1 MGQFPKGVG
10 VARILLRFALAG
22 ASLAA
27 LGQAPAVAG
36 GKHQPAPPP
45 ARPNLVIFLA
55 DDLGRDVPPWGDG
68 NARTPNI
75 TQLAKDGVSFDRAF
89 VASPAC
95 APSRAALLTGL
106 MPARNGAEANQQ
118 APRDDVRK
126 LPAYLHDQGYEVVA
140 FGKVSHYRQTGM
152 YGFDHY
158 EHDNFHD
165 PEGIPSAIR
174 WLKARKDKSKP
185 LAIFVGSNWPHVPWP
200 TTTEGYDPA
209 ALKLPP
215 KTVDTDI
222 TRDARARYYAA
233 VSRLDQELGDTLAA
247 VDATLGPDT
256 FVLFSSDHGAQ
267 WPFGKW
273 NLYDTGTRVPMIVRW
288 RGHVVPNTRT
298 DAMVSWVDILPTL
311 VDLAGGKPAADID
324 GRSFAAAL
332 TTKVRFQ
339 GRSEI
344 YTTHNNDGSVNVYPM
359 RSVRTDQWKYINNLH
374 PEYTYTTHIDQWVQ
388 RVDSGTY
395 FPSWRRAAAK
405 DPAAK
410 DIVTRYFH
418 RPAEELYDVKADPEE
433 RHNLATEPRY
443 APVLKRLRAR
453 LAAWRA
459 AQKDDHP
466 VAGTPHFEEGPIDGV
481 PAPGKAQPAPAA
493 GDD

>member
-1 MGQFPKGVG
+1 MD
-10 VARILLRFALAG
+10 LRFVLRSAFAA
-22 ASLAA
+22 ASFMA
-27 LGQAPAVAG
+27 LGQPAMAGDRHRSPPVA
-36 GKHQPAPPP
+36 P

-55 DDLGRDVPPWGDG
+55 DDLGRDVPPWGDA

-75 TQLAKDGVSFDRAF
+75 TKLAKDGLSFDRAF

-106 MPARNGAEANQQ
+106 MPARNGSEANQQ

-140 FGKVSHYRQTGM
+140 FGKVSHYKQTGM

-158 EHDNFHD
+158 EHDSFHD
-165 PEGIPSAIR
+165 PEGIPAAIR
-174 WLKARKDKSKP
+174 WLRARKDKSKP
-185 LAIFVGSNWPHVPWP
+185 LAIFIGSNWPHVPWP
-200 TTTEGYDPA
+200 TTTEGYRPDA
-209 ALKLPP
+209 IKLPSQ
-215 KTVDTDI
+215 TVDTPI

-233 VSRLDQELGDTLAA
+233 VSRLDQELGETLNT
-247 VDATLGPDT
+247 VDKVLGPDT

-288 RGHVVPNTRT
+288 RGHVRAGART
-298 DAMVSWVDILPTL
+298 DAMVSWIDILPTL
-311 VDLAGGKPAADID
+311 VELAGGKPDKGID
-324 GRSFAAAL
+324 GRSFAGAL
-332 TTKVRFQ
+332 KTSVRFQ

-344 YTTHNNDGSVNVYPM
+344 YTTHNNDGSINVYPM
-359 RSVRTDQWKYINNLH
+359 RSVRTDRWKYINNLH
-374 PEYTYTTHIDQWVQ
+374 PEYTYTTHIDLWAK
-388 RVDSGTY
+388 RLDSGGY
-395 FPSWRRAAAK
+395 FPSWRRAAQS

-410 DIVTRYFH
+410 AIVDRYYR
-418 RPAEELYDVKADPEE
+418 RPGEELYDLKADPQEL
-433 RHNLATEPRY
+433 HNLAADPRY
-443 APVLKRLRAR
+443 AGVLKPLRVK

-466 VAGTPHFEEGPIDGV
+466 VAGKPHFEEGPLDGL
-481 PAPGKAQPAPAA
+481 PLPDQDKPGPSA
-493 GDD
+493 GDK